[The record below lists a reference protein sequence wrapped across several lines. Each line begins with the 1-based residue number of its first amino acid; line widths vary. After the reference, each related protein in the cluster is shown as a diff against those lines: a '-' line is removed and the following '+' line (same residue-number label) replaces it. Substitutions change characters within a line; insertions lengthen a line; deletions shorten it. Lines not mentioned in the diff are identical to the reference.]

1 MPTMM
6 LAQDVRSYRSALGYT
21 VPVLAEVLHVEA
33 RLLRDWESGAIPPPE
48 WLRVAL
54 QALVDARTQPD
65 DDLLIASGTFASRRR
80 MLELSKLQD
89 LRAAAKSDPPKPH
102 HS

>member
-1 MPTMM
+1 MM
-6 LAQDVRSYRSALGYT
+6 AQDVRSYRDALGYT

-33 RLLRDWESGAIPPPE
+33 RLLRDWENGAVPAPE

-54 QALVDARTQPD
+54 HALVDARTQPD
-65 DDLLIASGTFASRRR
+65 DNLLIASGTFASRRR

-89 LRAAAKSDPPKPH
+89 LRSAATPAQRKPRR
-102 HS
+102 S